1 LREELVALAK
11 LAEMDD
17 SARGIDAE
25 LEQIPRRLEELRSGV
40 QTLETMLSQERQQL
54 EEAEQLKVQ
63 QSTELKERNEGLQR
77 ARKKVA
83 QATNIRES
91 NAAEREVEAN
101 RRAIKERED
110 ELGRIG
116 EAIEAKT
123 ASLAERE
130 KDFEEAKGVLQSEE
144 ESSKTRIAELEEQR
158 GKLLSGRDELA
169 AKVSKSIVKR
179 YERLKAG
186 IPNAVI
192 IITDGTCSACRMAL
206 PPQLTIELQRA
217 NELHQCPH
225 CRRIIIHKRVIED

>member
-1 LREELVALAK
+1 MREELVALAK

-17 SARGIDAE
+17 SARDIDAE
-25 LEQIPRRLEELRSGV
+25 LKQIPQRLEELRGSV
-40 QTLETMLSQERQQL
+40 QTLETMLAQEREQL
-54 EEAEQLKVQ
+54 QEAEQLKIQ
-63 QSTELKERNEGLQR
+63 QGTELKERNEGLQR

-83 QATNIRES
+83 QATNIREA
-91 NAAEREVEAN
+91 NAGEREVEAN

-116 EAIEAKT
+116 DAIEAKT

-130 KDFEEAKGVLQSEE
+130 NDFEEAKGVLQSEE
-144 ESSKTRIAELEEQR
+144 ESSKTRLAELEEQR
-158 GKLLSGRDELA
+158 GKLLGGREDLA
-169 AKVSKSIVKR
+169 AKVSKSVVKR
-179 YERLKAG
+179 YERLKTGLA
-186 IPNAVI
+186 NAVI
-192 IITDGTCSACRMAL
+192 IISDGTCTACRMAL

>member
-17 SARGIDAE
+17 SARDIDAE
-25 LEQIPRRLEELRSGV
+25 LKRIPQQLEELRASV
-40 QTLETMLSQERQQL
+40 QMLESMLAQER
-54 EEAEQLKVQ
+54 EQLTQAEALKAR
-63 QSTELKERNEGLQR
+63 QSAELKERGEGLQR

-83 QATNIRES
+83 QSSNIREA

-110 ELGRIG
+110 ELSRIG
-116 EAIEAKT
+116 DTIEAKT

-130 KDFEEAKGVLQSEE
+130 KDFEEAKGVLQARE
-144 ESSKTRIAELEEQR
+144 ESSKARVAELEEQR
-158 GKLLSGRDELA
+158 GVMLNGRDELV
-169 AKVSKSIVKR
+169 AKVPKNVVKR
-179 YERLKAG
+179 YERLRGG

-192 IITDGTCSACRMAL
+192 IITDGTCTACRMAL

-225 CRRIIIHKRVIED
+225 CRRIIIHKTVIED